1 MTNHC
6 PMCKGTGKK
15 SLTFTTYGSPEP
27 PQIIEIDCVICKGGN
42 SPLTVE
48 NAAAYTRNNEA
59 QKKLWCSCENT
70 GADVTYV
77 PDGASKKCSK
87 HHWIHNACGKIVQV
101 G

>member
-6 PMCKGTGKK
+6 PICQGTGKK
-15 SLTFTTYGSPEP
+15 SMSISTYGSKEP
-27 PQIIEIDCVICKGGN
+27 PKVIVIDCVICKGGQ
-42 SPLTVE
+42 SPLTE
-48 NAAAYTRNNEA
+48 SMAASYKRGMDA
-59 QKKLWCSCENT
+59 QDKLWCKCENA